1 MRVSNYFKPTNVFF
15 WCGGGVYWSKDLWP
29 FYVVFFFCDLI
40 ERKESLQNW
49 TLVLSLFRMQR
60 LKAMDEVV
68 GAVEAQLKK
77 LRTIAMLDIPATG
90 PWGVRW
96 VWVYVDLR
104 KKTIWFSIDEAFK
117 IYGMGWNGMCMKFV
131 VFNAWHLLCLYSEN
145 SFKGASRMLFELV
158 LSKIEGRIGPFSVP
172 TPNVADV

>member
-1 MRVSNYFKPTNVFF
+1 M
-15 WCGGGVYWSKDLWP
+15 GGGMKRSFDPRICGRFMLWKG
-29 FYVVFFFCDLI
+29 F
-40 ERKESLQNW
+40 LQTW
-49 TLVLSLFRMQR
+49 TLVLSLKNAA
-60 LKAMDEVV
+60 KALDEVV

-90 PWGVRW
+90 PWGVRG

-104 KKTIWFSIDEAFK
+104 KKKIWFGIDEAFK

-145 SFKGASRMLFELV
+145 SFKGASRMLFELL